1 MGKVDLAGML
11 VSLYRIEM
19 KSRRWYLQLFAHMID
34 IALNNTWLL
43 RRRELRLK
51 NISDKIM
58 PLKDF
63 RHKICEDLTK
73 RNRMGRPKKGV
84 NKPEKT
90 IKKPTTPRPSEGVR
104 YDLHGH
110 LKTYTTRGR
119 RKHCKEGQTVL

>member
-1 MGKVDLAGML
+1 
-11 VSLYRIEM
+11 M

-34 IALNNTWLL
+34 ISLNNTWLL

-51 NISDKIM
+51 NISDKTM

-63 RHKICEDLTK
+63 RRKIFEDLTK

-90 IKKPTTPRPSEGVR
+90 IKKPTTPRPIEGVR
-104 YDLHGH
+104 YDLHRH

-119 RKHCKEGQTVL
+119 CKHCKEGQTVGPT